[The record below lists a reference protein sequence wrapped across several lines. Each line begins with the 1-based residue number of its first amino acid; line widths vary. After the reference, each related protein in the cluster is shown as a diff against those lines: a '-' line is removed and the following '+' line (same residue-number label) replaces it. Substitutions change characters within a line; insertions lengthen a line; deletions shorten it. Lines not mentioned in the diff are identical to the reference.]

1 MSGIPPSPLSYQLD
15 TNHPLTR
22 RDQYYTLDRK
32 LLTVHSDD
40 RDICKWPRSNHFE
53 IELPETMNNVQ
64 SMRLV
69 ECSLPTNYYTFSN
82 DYQNTRFV
90 FTITENDPEADW
102 RQPPYTAHNW
112 PLLSG
117 PSFEVVIGEGFYCPE
132 ELACELEAKMNKAVT
147 EFLRKK
153 AQPQPNT
160 HTYTNF
166 RVHYDKVAQKYYF
179 GNIVDGFQLKFG
191 YRIMYD
197 VQCPLTPNVW
207 EQYTKWGLPSYL
219 GFEKENYNSRPYPTR
234 ADSVTGKPDVV
245 LDPSGMTAFWTCCHN
260 PVWLPPKYQPTITPG
275 APTPNP
281 TGQYDVSGVVQFVEA
296 PLTMKI
302 LGERVIYMEV
312 DKYNNYVELDP
323 YSKSTNSMYNND
335 YRGRNNSAF
344 AKIPI
349 TTLPYGETFDSR
361 NGFLQ
366 NIVTFEPPIER
377 ISRLKFTFR
386 YHDGRLVDFQ
396 DFPFNF
402 TIAFNRIQNEIPRQY
417 CIRVPPTFIL

>member
-1 MSGIPPSPLSYQLD
+1 MSGTPLSYQLN
-15 TNHPLTR
+15 TNHPMTR
-22 RDQYYTLDRK
+22 RDQHYTLERK

-69 ECSLPTNYYTFSN
+69 ECSMPTNYYTFSN
-82 DYQNTRFV
+82 NYQNTRFI
-90 FTITENDPEADW
+90 FTLTENDPEADW
-102 RQPPYTAHNW
+102 RKPPHTGDNW
-112 PLLSG
+112 SLISG
-117 PSFEVVIGEGFYCPE
+117 HSFEVVIEEGFYHPE
-132 ELACELEAKMNKAVT
+132 ELACELEARMNRAIT
-147 EFLRKK
+147 NLLREK

-160 HTYTNF
+160 YTYTNF
-166 RVHYDKVAQKYYF
+166 KVFYDKVAQKYYF

-191 YRIMYD
+191 YKITYD
-197 VQCPLTPNVW
+197 VECPLTPNVW
-207 EQYTKWGLPSYL
+207 EHYTKWGLPSYL
-219 GFEKENYNSRPYPTR
+219 GFEKENYKSQSYPT
-234 ADSVTGKPDVV
+234 SKHDVIV
-245 LDPSGMTAFWTCCHN
+245 DPSGMTAFWSCSPN
-260 PVWLPPKYQPTITPG
+260 PVWLPPKYQPNITSG
-275 APTPNP
+275 NPNP
-281 TGQYDVSGVVQFVEA
+281 IGHYDVSGVVQFVEA

-335 YRGRNNSAF
+335 YRGRTNSAF

-349 TTLPYGETFDSR
+349 TAIPHGETFDSR

-366 NIVTFEPPIER
+366 NIVTFEPPVEK
-377 ISRLKFTFR
+377 ISKLKFTFR

-402 TIAFNRIQNEIPRQY
+402 TIAFNCIQNEIPRQY
-417 CIRVPPTFIL
+417 SIRVPPTFIL